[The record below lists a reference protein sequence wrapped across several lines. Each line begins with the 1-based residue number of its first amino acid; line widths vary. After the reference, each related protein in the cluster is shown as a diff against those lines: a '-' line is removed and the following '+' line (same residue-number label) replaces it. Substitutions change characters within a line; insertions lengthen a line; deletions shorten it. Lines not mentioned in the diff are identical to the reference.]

1 MVEPIPYR
9 SQICNYFNR
18 KMAICA
24 TGTPT
29 APSVFSRLVFGITI
43 LTPGTKSDAT
53 IRRNVRFE
61 FDENPESNPVRH
73 AKKDYEINRESE
85 PERIQQPTIP
95 SETETNG
102 KSMKNIKCDREW
114 TEVHYKGTRKNRRES
129 QGRKK
134 TGEGLMGQKGTWR
147 KELV

>member
-1 MVEPIPYR
+1 MPMSVCRGCGRLLPK
-9 SQICNYFNR
+9 SSTS
-18 KMAICA
+18 A
-24 TGTPT
+24 TVNTV
-29 APSVFSRLVFGITI
+29 SD
-43 LTPGTKSDAT
+43 GTKRDAT

-61 FDENPESNPVRH
+61 FDENPESNPDRH
-73 AKKDYEINRESE
+73 CKKDYEINRESE

-102 KSMKNIKCDREW
+102 KPMKNIKCDREW
-114 TEVHYKGTRKNRRES
+114 TEVHYKRTRKNRTES

-134 TGEGLMGQKGTWR
+134 TGAGLMGQKGTWR

>member
-1 MVEPIPYR
+1 M
-9 SQICNYFNR
+9 
-18 KMAICA
+18 
-24 TGTPT
+24 
-29 APSVFSRLVFGITI
+29 
-43 LTPGTKSDAT
+43 
-53 IRRNVRFE
+53 
-61 FDENPESNPVRH
+61 
-73 AKKDYEINRESE
+73 NRESE

-134 TGEGLMGQKGTWR
+134 TGEGLMGQKGTWK
-147 KELV
+147 KEFV

>member
-1 MVEPIPYR
+1 MPK
-9 SQICNYFNR
+9 SSTS
-18 KMAICA
+18 A
-24 TGTPT
+24 TVNTV
-29 APSVFSRLVFGITI
+29 SV
-43 LTPGTKSDAT
+43 GTKSDTT

-61 FDENPESNPVRH
+61 LDENSESIPGRLSE
-73 AKKDYEINRESE
+73 KDCEFNRELE
-85 PERIQQPTIP
+85 FERIQQTKIP

-102 KSMKNIKCDREW
+102 KSMKDIKCDREW
-114 TEVHYKGTRKNRRES
+114 TEVHYKRTRKNRTES